1 MEKSKLH
8 EQLLQLSDFD
18 YPCPQHLIAQEPI
31 PGRSNSKLLVRRQ
44 NSTTEDLHVSD
55 LTTEVPGGSLLIF
68 NESRVFPSRML
79 GLLPTGGSIEV
90 FLLSEIGTTE
100 SPSRSIWQALGRP
113 MKKLKP
119 GVTVHFEPQL
129 SATVLERYDDNAG
142 NSLINLEFDM
152 SPSAFTTWLERHG
165 FIPLPPYIKR
175 KKPLKAEASADRD
188 RYQTVYARQ
197 TGSVAA
203 PTAGLHFTEEL
214 FECLRSR
221 EIGLHFVSLHV
232 GAGTFL
238 PIKTQNIAD
247 HHMHSERYRVGKETA
262 KAIYQARISGRKV
275 IAVGT
280 TTFRSLE
287 SLYRK
292 ASEDPDKFI
301 ELADSWHSTNLFLR
315 PTKDGEIYR
324 PWVID
329 GLFTNFH
336 QPCSTLFMLI
346 ATIVGLEAAKDMYA
360 EAVSKGYRLFSYG
373 DANLI
378 WL

>member
-1 MEKSKLH
+1 MEKSKLQG
-8 EQLLQLSDFD
+8 QLLQLSDFD
-18 YPCPQHLIAQEPI
+18 YHCPQNLIAQEPI

-44 NSTTEDLHVSD
+44 NSTTVDLHVSD
-55 LTTEVPGGSLLIF
+55 LTTEVPSGSLLIF
-68 NESRVFPSRML
+68 NDTRVFPSRML
-79 GLLPTGGSIEV
+79 GHLPTGGSIEV
-90 FLLSEIGTTE
+90 FLLGEIASTE
-100 SPSRSIWQALGRP
+100 TPTKSVWQALGRP

-119 GVTVHFEPQL
+119 GVEVYFEPQL
-129 SATVLERYDDNAG
+129 RAKVIERYDDNSG
-142 NSLINLEFDM
+142 NSLINLEFDLA
-152 SPSAFTTWLERHG
+152 PSAFKVWLESHG

-175 KKPLKAEASADRD
+175 NKPLRAEVSPDRE

-214 FECLRSR
+214 LNRLSTQDIE
-221 EIGLHFVSLHV
+221 LHFVSLHV

-238 PIKTQNIAD
+238 PVKTENIAE
-247 HHMHSERYRVGKETA
+247 HRMHSERYRVGKETA
-262 KAIYQARISGRKV
+262 KAIYQARLTGRKV

-292 ASEDPDKFI
+292 AAEDPNKFI
-301 ELADSWHSTNLFLR
+301 ELADSWHSTNLFMR
-315 PTKDGEIYR
+315 PTKHGEIYR

-329 GLFTNFH
+329 ALFTNFH

-346 ATIVGLEAAKDMYA
+346 ANLLGLEAAKDMYS
-360 EAVSKGYRLFSYG
+360 EAVSKEYRLFSYG